1 MKTINNI
8 AVLVSCIDEEYQ
20 NKILCG
26 ITDYAQEEGYN
37 VSIFNAFG
45 GNFKSIKQDVGEYNI
60 FNLINYNKFD
70 GIILLTNTITSEE
83 VKNKIIQNVKASN
96 ICTVSIDNTLLDT
109 YNIGIDN
116 FEAMS
121 QIVSHFIEYHRFTKI
136 NYISG
141 MDDNCDSQ
149 ARLEAYKQVL
159 TKHNIPIQEERI
171 YHGNFRYDDGINAI
185 DSFLNSNLEKPDAIV
200 CANDVMALSA
210 IKALQ
215 SHGLKVPQDVCI
227 SGFDRIYD
235 ARNYYPEISTIERP
249 LYEIGQLACEK
260 INRHLNGTPQ
270 EQCETINTR
279 AIFTQSCG
287 CNRLKKKSI
296 NDFRIKSYNKL
307 SQYRSGVMNMN
318 LMASDLAETSSME
331 EVIDRISHHVLN
343 IECTEFYL
351 CLCENWCSTYDAEKG
366 FIDNIITNGY
376 TNNMLCM
383 LSYKDRT
390 FNRNSFKF
398 PCKDMLPNF
407 DNCQSGGNIYYYA
420 PIHFHEKCLGY
431 CIIGNSSFP
440 LQSPMYHSWIVNI
453 STCIENVINKIS
465 LKHMVSELD
474 KLYVVDNLSKIYNRN
489 GFSRFAGEIY
499 RRACIN
505 KTDIMVLFI
514 DLDGLKYINDKFG
527 HHEGD
532 NAILEVAQAIKSCCN
547 NNEVYARF
555 GGDEFLV
562 FASNYDEDD
571 AKRLCLS
578 IENKLKLYNQKSEK
592 PYKVGA
598 SMGYHITVADSNI
611 PIANIIS
618 IADSKMYELKKQRK
632 KMRGQSVDSK

>member
-1 MKTINNI
+1 LKTIKNI

-26 ITDYAQEEGYN
+26 ITDYAKREGYN
-37 VSIFNAFG
+37 VSVFNAFG
-45 GNFKSIKQDVGEYNI
+45 GNLKSLKQDVGEYNI
-60 FNLINYNKFD
+60 YNLIDYSRFD

-83 VKNKIIQNVKASN
+83 VKDRIIQSVKESN

-121 QIVSHFIEYHRFTKI
+121 QMVSHFVEHHKFTKI

-149 ARLEAYKQVL
+149 ARLDAYKQVL
-159 TKHNIPIQEERI
+159 TAHNIPIQEERI

-185 DSFLNSNLEKPDAIV
+185 DKFLNSNLERPDAIV

-210 IKALQ
+210 IKGLQ
-215 SHGLKVPQDVCI
+215 AHGLRVPQDVCI

-235 ARNYYPEISTIERP
+235 AKNYYPEVSTIERP
-249 LYEIGQLACEK
+249 LYDIGQLACEK
-260 INRHLNGTPQ
+260 INRYLNAIPQ
-270 EQCETINTR
+270 EQCETIRTK

-287 CNRLKKKSI
+287 CLKCKIESI

-318 LMASDLAETSSME
+318 LMASDLAETSSIS
-331 EVIDRISHHVLN
+331 EVMSKISKHVLD

-351 CLCENWCSTYDAEKG
+351 CLCEDWCSTYDAERG
-366 FIDNIITNGY
+366 FVDNIITNGY

-383 LSYKDRT
+383 LSYKNGT
-390 FNRNSFKF
+390 FNNDGFKF
-398 PCKDMLPNF
+398 PYKDMIPNGYH
-407 DNCQSGGNIYYYA
+407 DCGNVYYYA

-440 LQSPMYHSWIVNI
+440 LQSPMYHSWLVNI

-465 LKHMVSELD
+465 LKNMVNELD
-474 KLYVVDNLSKIYNRN
+474 KLYVIDNLSKIYNRN
-489 GFSRFAGEIY
+489 GFYRFAGEIY
-499 RRACIN
+499 KNACIN
-505 KTDIMVLFI
+505 KDYVMVLFI
-514 DLDGLKYINDKFG
+514 DLDGLKYINDRFG

-532 NAILEVAQAIKSCCN
+532 NTILEVAETIKVCCTN
-547 NNEVYARF
+547 GEVYARF

-562 FASNYDEDD
+562 FASNYSEDD
-571 AKRLCLS
+571 AKQLCINIEDRL
-578 IENKLKLYNQKSEK
+578 NVYNQKSEK

-598 SMGYHITVADSNI
+598 SMGYHITVADENI

-618 IADSKMYELKKQRK
+618 IADSKMYELKRQRR
-632 KMRGQSVDSK
+632 KMRGQPVN